1 MKRLVIDTETSGLR
15 PEYHQ
20 VLTIGMSLIDV
31 SPSKLKFI
39 DESHLFVKHDDYNL
53 SKTAMRINGI
63 NINEHHKKGIFPKK
77 ACKEVHSF
85 LDLHSL
91 NKVPIVGHCV
101 HFDKNFLTVM
111 FEDEGFKLP
120 FSQEKEDTRYIWENL
135 KRKGLINPYK
145 NAKLGTIAEHFGIDY
160 SKAHDALAD
169 CRITAKVYHKM
180 LPMTKI

>member
-15 PEYHQ
+15 PDSHQ

-31 SPSKLKFI
+31 SPSKLRFV
-39 DESHLFVKHDDYNL
+39 DERHLFVKHEEYNL

-63 NINEHHKKGIFPKK
+63 NINKHHKIGIFPKK
-77 ACKEVHSF
+77 ACKQVNQF
-85 LDLHSL
+85 LDIHSL
-91 NKVPIVGHCV
+91 SEVPIVGHCV
-101 HFDKNFLTVM
+101 HFDKNFLKVM
-111 FEDEGFKLP
+111 FENEGKELP
-120 FSQEKEDTRYIWENL
+120 FHHEKEDTRYIWEGL

-169 CRITAKVYHKM
+169 CKITAKCYHKM
-180 LPMTKI
+180 LPLMEV